1 MCLFAETI
9 ENIDGLS
16 KPGIGEG
23 MAILIRL
30 KAKFLEETLSHTQL
44 ACSPDSRYTLINIP
58 DLTCGIPRD
67 MLVPTEDGNTGAK
80 EDKFGCLSITTV
92 ELEGDSW
99 EKVERYLVQM
109 KATIDCLRQ
118 ENLEILKMNKEIIQ
132 DNARL
137 KQDNNNLTIE
147 LKEKT
152 KECGYIRVK
161 SAEDKNNSKVE
172 MDDLKLEV
180 KRLKESARKSSARHV
195 VIKDLSIEL
204 EKNGRALK
212 DAKFKAVQNEKENI
226 NLVKENS
233 KLKDDLA
240 KLQNEVVRNLSIEIK
255 LKSKTLNDLKLEMAA
270 EGKSENATLMDEMEG
285 YITPSTRGIIIGEFN
300 PLSFNYLLIYG
311 MYMKTSS
318 FSFFKNVFEFFYYLF
333 HILT

>member
-1 MCLFAETI
+1 MIT
-9 ENIDGLS
+9 
-16 KPGIGEG
+16 
-23 MAILIRL
+23 
-30 KAKFLEETLSHTQL
+30 
-44 ACSPDSRYTLINIP
+44 SPKIP
-58 DLTCGIPRD
+58 D
-67 MLVPTEDGNTGAK
+67 EA
-80 EDKFGCLSITTV
+80 
-92 ELEGDSW
+92 
-99 EKVERYLVQM
+99 ERYLGWM

-137 KQDNNNLTIE
+137 RQDNDNLTIE

-152 KECGYIRVK
+152 KECGCIRLK

-172 MDDLKLEV
+172 IDELKLEV
-180 KRLKESARKSSARHV
+180 KRLKDSERNTSARHF

-212 DAKFKAVQNEKENI
+212 DSGRALKDSKLKVAQKEKENM

-233 KLKDDLA
+233 KLKDDLT
-240 KLQNEVVRNLSIEIK
+240 KLQNEVVRDLSIEIK

-318 FSFFKNVFEFFYYLF
+318 FAF
-333 HILT
+333 